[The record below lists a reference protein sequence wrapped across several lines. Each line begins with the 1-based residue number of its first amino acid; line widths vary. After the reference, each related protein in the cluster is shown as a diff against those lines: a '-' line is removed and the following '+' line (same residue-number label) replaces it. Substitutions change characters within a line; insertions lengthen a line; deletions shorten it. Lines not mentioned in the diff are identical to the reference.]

1 LFCLRHGIFVHGAGG
16 GGAEVLE
23 SAVGR
28 ARLVTERAERGGFT
42 LDLAFSQK

>member
-1 LFCLRHGIFVHGAGG
+1 MFTVRGG

>member
-1 LFCLRHGIFVHGAGG
+1 MFTSHSAQGRGARG